1 MTRILVVED
10 DPSIRMGLED
20 TLTAKGYEVEVVG
33 RGSEGA
39 ERAIS
44 GRYDLVVLD
53 VMLPDI
59 DGFEVCRRIR
69 NSKSPSRRVPVI
81 ILSARGAELDRVRGL
96 ELGADDYVTKPFSLM
111 ELLARVASVL
121 RRSQGETREPV
132 GLAFGDLE
140 IDLVG
145 QVATRAGLRIEMPSR
160 AFAILK
166 VFAKRPGEVVSRDV
180 LLDEAWATGTIEH
193 PHRRHLMLRRAR
205 GQAKPRWLVTSTA
218 RATSSTSRA
227 RQCDGRA
234 ATDPRARARRLW
246 RRGEAARDAGR
257 EARGRSPRGGSRRG
271 PDDRARHAFGRVRRR
286 CPRRADG

>member
-33 RGSEGA
+33 RGVEGA

-44 GRYDLVVLD
+44 GRFDLVVLD

-69 NSKSPSRRVPVI
+69 ASKGATRALPVI

-111 ELLARVASVL
+111 ELLARGAWVL
-121 RRSQGETREPV
+121 RRAQGEAPEPIA
-132 GLAFGDLE
+132 LAFGEID

-145 QVATRAGLRIEMPSR
+145 QVATRKGQRIELPSR

-166 VFAKRPGEVVSRDV
+166 VFARRPGEVVDRDT
-180 LLDEAWATGTIEH
+180 L
-193 PHRRHLMLRRAR
+193 
-205 GQAKPRWLVTSTA
+205 
-218 RATSSTSRA
+218 
-227 RQCDGRA
+227 
-234 ATDPRARARRLW
+234 
-246 RRGEAARDAGR
+246 
-257 EARGRSPRGGSRRG
+257 
-271 PDDRARHAFGRVRRR
+271 
-286 CPRRADG
+286 

>member
-20 TLTAKGYEVEVVG
+20 TLAAKGYEVDVVG
-33 RGSEGA
+33 KGGDGA
-39 ERAIS
+39 ERALT

-69 NSKSPSRRVPVI
+69 ASRNDARRVPVI
-81 ILSARGAELDRVRGL
+81 MLSARGAERALTGRYDLVVLDVMLPDIDGFEVCRRIRASRNDARRVPVIMLSARGAELDRVRGL

-121 RRSQGETREPV
+121 RRAHGNSPEPI
-132 GLAFGDLE
+132 GLAFGELD

-145 QVATRAGLRIEMPSR
+145 QVATRAGKRFELPSR

-166 VFAKRPGEVVSRDV
+166 VFARRPGEVVSRDV
-180 LLDEAWATGTIEH
+180 LLDEAWGYEDYPNTRTVDN
-193 PHRRHLMLRRAR
+193 HLVKLRKALEDEPER
-205 GQAKPRWLVTSTA
+205 PRWLVTVHGA
-218 RATSSTSRA
+218 GYKL
-227 RQCDGRA
+227 DV
-234 ATDPRARARRLW
+234 PRSAVRF
-246 RRGEAARDAGR
+246 
-257 EARGRSPRGGSRRG
+257 EAR
-271 PDDRARHAFGRVRRR
+271 
-286 CPRRADG
+286 

>member
-20 TLTAKGYEVEVVG
+20 TFTAKGYDVDVVG
-33 RGSEGA
+33 RGAEGA

-44 GRYDLVVLD
+44 GRYDLCVLD

-69 NSKSPSRRVPVI
+69 QSRGPARALPVI

-121 RRSQGETREPV
+121 RRARGGQVEPI
-132 GLAFGDLE
+132 GLRFGDIE

-145 QVATRAGLRIEMPSR
+145 QVATRAGARVELASR

-166 VFAKRPGEVVSRDV
+166 VFARRPGEVVSRDV
-180 LLDEAWATGTIEH
+180 LLDEAWGVDDYPNTRTVDN
-193 PHRRHLMLRRAR
+193 HLVKLRRALEDEPD
-205 GQAKPRWLVTSTA
+205 KPRYLVTIHGAGYKLDVPKDSVRWA
-218 RATSSTSRA
+218 E
-227 RQCDGRA
+227 
-234 ATDPRARARRLW
+234 PR
-246 RRGEAARDAGR
+246 
-257 EARGRSPRGGSRRG
+257 
-271 PDDRARHAFGRVRRR
+271 
-286 CPRRADG
+286 

>member
-20 TLTAKGYEVEVVG
+20 TLTAKGYTVDVVG
-33 RGSEGA
+33 RGIEGA

-69 NSKSPSRRVPVI
+69 ASREGGRSVPVI
-81 ILSARGAELDRVRGL
+81 FLSARGAELDRVRGL

-121 RRSQGETREPV
+121 RRTGGEVTEPI
-132 GLAFGDLE
+132 GLRFGDLE
-140 IDLVG
+140 IDLAG
-145 QVATRAGLRIEMPSR
+145 QVALRGGLRIDLPSR

-166 VFAKRPGEVVSRDV
+166 VFARRPGEVVSRDI
-180 LLDEAWATGTIEH
+180 LLDEAWGYEDNTNT
-193 PHRRHLMLRRAR
+193 RTVDNHLVKLRRAIEEHPD
-205 GQAKPRWLVTSTA
+205 KPQWLVTVHGA
-218 RATSSTSRA
+218 GYKL
-227 RQCDGRA
+227 DI
-234 ATDPRARARRLW
+234 P
-246 RRGEAARDAGR
+246 RDAVRFANERGTPGGPGGR
-257 EARGRSPRGGSRRG
+257 
-271 PDDRARHAFGRVRRR
+271 
-286 CPRRADG
+286 

>member
-33 RGSEGA
+33 RGGDGA
-39 ERAIS
+39 ERAIA
-44 GRYDLVVLD
+44 GRFDLVVLD

-69 NSKSPSRRVPVI
+69 QSRGPARRVPVI
-81 ILSARGAELDRVRGL
+81 MLSARGAELDRVRGL

-121 RRSQGETREPV
+121 RRANGDAADPV
-132 GLAFGDLE
+132 ALAFGNIE

-145 QVATRAGLRIEMPSR
+145 QVATRAGQRIDLPSR

-166 VFAKRPGEVVSRDV
+166 VFARRPGEVVSRDV
-180 LLDEAWATGTIEH
+180 LLDEAWGYEDYPNTRTVDN
-193 PHRRHLMLRRAR
+193 HLVKLRRALEDEPD
-205 GQAKPRWLVTSTA
+205 KPRWLVTIHGA
-218 RATSSTSRA
+218 GYKL
-227 RQCDGRA
+227 DV
-234 ATDPRARARRLW
+234 
-246 RRGEAARDAGR
+246 ARDA
-257 EARGRSPRGGSRRG
+257 
-271 PDDRARHAFGRVRRR
+271 VRWAKDLH
-286 CPRRADG
+286 PA